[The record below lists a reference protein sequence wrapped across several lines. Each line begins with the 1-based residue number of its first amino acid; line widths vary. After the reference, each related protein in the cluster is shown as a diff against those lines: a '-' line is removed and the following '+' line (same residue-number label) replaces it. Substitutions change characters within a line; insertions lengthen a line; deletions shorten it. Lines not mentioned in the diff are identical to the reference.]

1 MTTPRKSAVL
11 IILAVIILPLFII
24 PVRAE
29 IVPVEWGS
37 RINDYALQVDRNTTA
52 EIVVYVVQ
60 SLKGHGIKDKAGSE
74 ITEIVKLGVYI
85 FNDMPL
91 GTRDG
96 TVVGIGKKG
105 KDNGVLVLVAIDER
119 EWRIEVGYGLEGDI
133 TDIESNRIA
142 QEYMVPKFKEGNYGE
157 GLYDAV
163 VALGGK
169 ISVLN
174 QTSSSEVR
182 GTYFYEN
189 GSYIDSYGEEPDS
202 LFWVII
208 IFVVFGV
215 FAPLVLRGG
224 RGRGG
229 RGGGYGGGGGRS
241 GGGGSGGKW

>member
-1 MTTPRKSAVL
+1 MLTIPRKSVVL
-11 IILAVIILPLFII
+11 ILAVIILPLFII
-24 PVRAE
+24 PVKAE

-37 RINDYALQVDRNTTA
+37 RINDYALQVDRDTTA
-52 EIVVYVVQ
+52 EIVVYVVP
-60 SLKGHGIKDKAGSE
+60 SLTGHGIKDKSGAE

-96 TVVGIGKKG
+96 TVVGVGKKG

-163 VALGGK
+163 VVLGGK
-169 ISVLN
+169 IPVLN
-174 QTSSSEVR
+174 
-182 GTYFYEN
+182 
-189 GSYIDSYGEEPDS
+189 
-202 LFWVII
+202 
-208 IFVVFGV
+208 
-215 FAPLVLRGG
+215 
-224 RGRGG
+224 
-229 RGGGYGGGGGRS
+229 
-241 GGGGSGGKW
+241 